1 VLVLVLVLDTVGEGP
16 GPRRGQWGFGIFK
29 TGSKERMLGM
39 LGPSLGIGDESRVTH
54 AIRRLKS
61 GLEPEMQRL
70 KEQLEKAFESGM
82 PADT

>member
-1 VLVLVLVLDTVGEGP
+1 
-16 GPRRGQWGFGIFK
+16 
-29 TGSKERMLGM
+29 M
-39 LGPSLGIGDESRVTH
+39 GDESRVTH
-54 AIRRLKS
+54 AIRWVKS